1 MPTFK
6 LPRSHGPLKASKK
19 NLLPFQLGVGKVSNE
34 TTHRTMEILQEESW
48 QQAAP
53 SLACRALISQ
63 QELPQGDAWNAQS
76 KQDGGAIVDG
86 V

>member
-1 MPTFK
+1 
-6 LPRSHGPLKASKK
+6 
-19 NLLPFQLGVGKVSNE
+19 
-34 TTHRTMEILQEESW
+34 MEILQEASW

-53 SLACRALISQ
+53 SLARRDLISQ

-76 KQDGGAIVDG
+76 KQDGGAVVDG